1 MARVDPLSALITR
14 RSQVQILPPLLES
27 PGNGAFPLMTTGMVK
42 PFASFERLVP
52 WVESWGPSD
61 RHPTLSAPTDIREEL
76 DTLDERHPDLVHAS
90 VRCSTCGNAFTTRST
105 RSEIVVDVC
114 SSCHPAYTGIE
125 RAVARGG
132 RIERFE
138 RRRAQ
143 SRAA

>member
-1 MARVDPLSALITR
+1 MKPL
-14 RSQVQILPPLLES
+14 
-27 PGNGAFPLMTTGMVK
+27 
-42 PFASFERLVP
+42 ASFERLVP
-52 WVESWGPSD
+52 WVEFWGPSD
-61 RHPTLSAPTDIREEL
+61 RPRHCPPTDIREEL